1 MARHAGILEAGK
13 RALFHKGVAVANA
26 AGLHPNPNLVGV
38 GIGNGQVDEFKVGPA
53 TGNAGQLAWWTSAGG
68 EAEEE

>member
-1 MARHAGILEAGK
+1 
-13 RALFHKGVAVANA
+13 VANA
-26 AGLHPNPNLVGV
+26 AGLHPNLV
-38 GIGNGQVDEFKVGPA
+38 GIGIGDGQVDEFKVGPA